1 MSEAN
6 VNPIRTLREAITL
19 PFTAVFVVGL
29 CAFINWTTAPGHWWV
44 QWVVLGMGIAV
55 LSAWARAFKL
65 LFAAGALAAIGAW
78 AYRHWGEAG
87 RTRVERWGASLRGN
101 ASQ

>member
-1 MSEAN
+1 M
-6 VNPIRTLREAITL
+6 NPFRSLGDAVTMPLR
-19 PFTAVFVVGL
+19 AVFVVRL
-29 CAFINWTTAPGHWWV
+29 CFVINWMTAPGHWWV
-44 QWVVLGMGIAV
+44 QWVILGMGIAV